1 MVCVCVACCRVC
13 IVADEEIRRRDKR
26 HYYQTL
32 TNTSKRSSGIMDALL
47 FSASALAS
55 LYFLKQKEDSGSRRI
70 IISHPTTDNEQSLL
84 NALQQG
90 TSLNAHERI
99 CLVTPD
105 NQIIEGGGVRKDM
118 RLYNQWHRATYIL
131 IIHLQ
136 PEGKRQ
142 RNLDEQFVLV
152 QRRSRIKD
160 YCPSKL
166 DPTPGGVVGYQ
177 ESYEENAVREVAEE
191 MGFRPQSPLLKRFT
205 FPYEDEKVRVWGEF
219 YECEYRGAFKDLKI
233 QESEVESLERMSLQE
248 LKDRLETNPD
258 DFMPDACHAMRLY
271 FRL

>member
-1 MVCVCVACCRVC
+1 MCSR
-13 IVADEEIRRRDKR
+13 RRRDPKTRQRDTTTTLYYTTKR
-26 HYYQTL
+26 
-32 TNTSKRSSGIMDALL
+32 NSGIMDALIFL
-47 FSASALAS
+47 ASALAS
-55 LYFLKQKEDSGSRRI
+55 VYFLKQEEEDSDSRRI
-70 IISHPTTDNEQSLL
+70 ISPPTTDDEQSLL
-84 NALQQG
+84 KALQQG

-99 CLVTPD
+99 CLVTPE
-105 NQIIEGGGVRKDM
+105 NEIIEGGGFRKDM

-131 IIHLQ
+131 ILHQ

-142 RNLDEQFVLV
+142 TNDLDELFVLV

-166 DPTPGGVVGYQ
+166 DPTPGGVVGYL
-177 ESYEENAVREVAEE
+177 ESYEENAVREVEEE
-191 MGFRPQSPLLKRFT
+191 MGFRPQSLKRLFT
-205 FPYEDEKVRVWGEF
+205 FPYQDDRVRVWGEF
-219 YECEYRGAFKDLKI
+219 YECEYTGAIKDLKI

-248 LKDRLETNPD
+248 LKDRLERNPD